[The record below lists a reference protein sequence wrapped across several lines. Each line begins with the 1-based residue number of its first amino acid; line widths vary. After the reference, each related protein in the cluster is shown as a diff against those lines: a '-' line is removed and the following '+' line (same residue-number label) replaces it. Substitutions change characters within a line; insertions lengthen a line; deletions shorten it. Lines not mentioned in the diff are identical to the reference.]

1 MIQIWRAYVFYIFLH
16 VMSPLQCAEPWGVV
30 VVGYFCGLQ
39 ENECSECN
47 PGFKLLNGT
56 CQPYSCNLEAT
67 DCAGIQESELWKPGN
82 PFTYGCIVH
91 YLPLYNYC
99 IMLHQRV
106 DNGEHDVH
114 LFGHRIPDTPIL
126 CPHFNGQKIGDRH
139 DGSNNYDKLML
150 KSRMLENSNV
160 HSFP

>member
-1 MIQIWRAYVFYIFLH
+1 MLRVQSRFQVAEWHLSA
-16 VMSPLQCAEPWGVV
+16 LQLQLGSN
-30 VVGYFCGLQ
+30 GLRW
-39 ENECSECN
+39 
-47 PGFKLLNGT
+47 
-56 CQPYSCNLEAT
+56 
-67 DCAGIQESELWKPGN
+67 IQESELWKPGN